1 MFHVSDHYEFSEACF
16 ERFDKPE
23 NRDLC
28 ISVDFN
34 ALPSEYGKGLIRIV
48 MDGMSN
54 GDGKEAVELAAPVLY
69 QYLVGHMLAVSR
81 ELALYI
87 EDCVQNQYDEELMLS
102 HIREVIHTVIFD
114 GLDRTNRA
122 LRSSSKPEPYCT
134 ISVAVVF
141 YRHVYTANMGDSPIY
156 LLDCND
162 SNAELTPLFDCDN
175 EAAELIAL
183 GALTEA
189 DALHTKH
196 QSRVRRF
203 LGYKGYDMLETG
215 EIHFRTTPLPQSSV
229 LLLGS
234 DGALSQLTRQT
245 IGQLVRDNLCRD
257 LNAVMA
263 ALQDMVEETGSV
275 DDFTL
280 LMDRIEAD

>member
-1 MFHVSDHYEFSEACF
+1 MFRVNKHDEYSEACF
-16 ERFDKPE
+16 ERDDKPE

-69 QYLVGHMLAVSR
+69 QHLVGRMMTIGW

-87 EDCVQNQYDEELMLS
+87 EQCVQEHCEEEVMLE
-102 HIREVIHTVIFD
+102 HLRDVIGKVIFD
-114 GLDRTNRA
+114 GLDQANRA
-122 LRSSSKPEPYCT
+122 LRQSSKPEPYCT

-141 YRHVYTANMGDSPIY
+141 YRHIYTANMGDSPIY
-156 LLDCND
+156 LLDCRA
-162 SNAELTPLFDCDN
+162 SEGELEPLFVCDN
-175 EAAELIAL
+175 EAAELISF
-183 GALTEA
+183 GALTEEE
-189 DALHTKH
+189 ALHTEY

-203 LGYKGYDMLETG
+203 LGYKGYDLLENG
-215 EIHFRTTPLPQSSV
+215 EMHFRVTPLPRSCV
-229 LLLGS
+229 LMLGS
-234 DGALSQLTRQT
+234 DGALSQLTRQSMAQA
-245 IGQLVRDNLCRD
+245 IRDNLPRGLD
-257 LNAVMA
+257 NVRE
-263 ALQDMVEETGSV
+263 ALQNMVEESGSV

-280 LMDRIEAD
+280 LMDRIDLD